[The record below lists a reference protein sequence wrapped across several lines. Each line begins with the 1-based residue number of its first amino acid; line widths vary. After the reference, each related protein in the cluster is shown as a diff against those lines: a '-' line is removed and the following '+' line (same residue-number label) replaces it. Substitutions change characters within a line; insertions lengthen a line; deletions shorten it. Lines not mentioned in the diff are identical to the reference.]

1 MRNLVSGDMDF
12 DTCIDLVQWGG
23 PPNEE
28 GPVLVVISFPNN
40 ADEQL
45 LEVHYGNRGMLSSK
59 VLRTSSL
66 LPSPSIRFHA
76 RV

>member
-1 MRNLVSGDMDF
+1 MRNLVSGDIYF

-23 PPNEE
+23 PLNEE
-28 GPVLVVISFPNN
+28 GSVRVVVSCPNN

-45 LEVHYGNRGMLSSK
+45 LELHYGNRGMLSTK
-59 VLRTSSL
+59 GTSTL
-66 LPSPSIRFHA
+66 LLSPSIHFHA